1 MLFSSGHDNLW
12 SNHHLPVL
20 QPQAALPHLGR
31 TSAHT
36 TIPSSFIGNTSSL
49 WHMTVSQ
56 VLLFHFFFLQ
66 TSLLF
71 FWAIPRHACS
81 CWMCFSVFVLNFLFI
96 FNLLIER
103 QMLLF
108 WFVLSTSGD
117 ESPDKDSDEV
127 ISISSYWRFT
137 ASEPYTTCKI
147 CTQKTHH
154 HAHTPN

>member
-1 MLFSSGHDNLW
+1 MIKPSPAGSATYK
-12 SNHHLPVL
+12 LPC
-20 QPQAALPHLGR
+20 H
-31 TSAHT
+31 TSAGQQWP
-36 TIPSSFIGNTSSL
+36 IQLFLAASL
-49 WHMTVSQ
+49 VTQ
-56 VLLFHFFFLQ
+56 VHYDTWQLHRSYYFTFFFLQ

-81 CWMCFSVFVLNFLFI
+81 CWMCFSVLVLNFLFI

-117 ESPDKDSDEV
+117 ESPDKDSDEA